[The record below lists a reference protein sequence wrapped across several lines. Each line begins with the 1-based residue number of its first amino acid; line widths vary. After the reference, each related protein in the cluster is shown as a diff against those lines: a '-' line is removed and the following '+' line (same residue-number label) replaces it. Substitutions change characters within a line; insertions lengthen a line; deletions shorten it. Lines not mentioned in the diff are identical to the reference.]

1 LIPAI
6 IRINMNINNQNNRK
20 DQQINKHKENTCNLK
35 FSSIDLLILE
45 TIKELSVAE
54 DTIQI
59 LVKNFI
65 CANNAKDYLIKFKEI
80 KN

>member
-1 LIPAI
+1 
-6 IRINMNINNQNNRK
+6 MNINNQNNRK
-20 DQQINKHKENTCNLK
+20 DQKINKHKENTCNLK